1 LKLVIEKMELED
13 IPQVLEVDRDSYPLP
28 WPASAY
34 RREIAHNRNAHYV
47 VLRRQ
52 TESAAKPVDEE
63 LEMRPRKFLPPFFR
77 RAHSNDGYEAK
88 RGHVTGYAGMWLM
101 LDEAHITTIAVRP
114 ESRGQG
120 LGELLLATLVHVAI
134 GIDASKVTLE
144 VRVSNETAQTLYRKY
159 GFETHGRRVRYYSDN
174 NEDAYIMTT
183 ADVQSA
189 EYREHFSFL
198 LSRLRERLGAVGNVS
213 LHGLP
218 LDDVPETR
226 SSMGMD

>member
-1 LKLVIEKMELED
+1 MKLVIEKMELED

-52 TESAAKPVDEE
+52 TENAAKPEDDK
-63 LEMRPRKFLPPFFR
+63 LEMRPRTFLPPFFR
-77 RAHSNDGYEAK
+77 RPHSGDGHEAR
-88 RGHVTGYAGMWLM
+88 RGYLTGYAGMWLM

-120 LGELLLATLVHVAI
+120 LGELLLATLVHVATGI
-134 GIDASKVTLE
+134 GASKVTLE

-159 GFETHGRRVRYYSDN
+159 GFETQGRRVRYYSDN

-189 EYREHFSFL
+189 EYREHFSL
-198 LSRLRERLGAVGNVS
+198 LVARLRERFVVQGNVS
-213 LHGLP
+213 VQGLP

-226 SSMGMD
+226 STMGRD